1 VEAEDE
7 AEATCCPLTQAFLVA
22 EWSADDDEDEDESV
36 VDEDEDS
43 VALESSL

>member
-22 EWSADDDEDEDESV
+22 EWSADDEDEDESV